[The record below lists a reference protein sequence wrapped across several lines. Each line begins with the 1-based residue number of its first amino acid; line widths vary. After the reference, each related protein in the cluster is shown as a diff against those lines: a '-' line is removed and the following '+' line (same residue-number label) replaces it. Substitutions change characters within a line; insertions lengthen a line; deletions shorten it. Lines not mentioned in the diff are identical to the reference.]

1 MHEDLGSYAYVQR
14 VYNAN
19 MRLAA
24 YKLPRTAENG
34 TVTLIADELINL
46 TMQIENGRVKKIT
59 IIATN
64 PRSSVYMQVF
74 EGFEFGFNAVS
85 TWIQN
90 YVKSGTPPVAISL
103 YSVTNTAS
111 VLPST
116 IEKTFAQPEA
126 LAPALL
132 SLAKPYPQAFILGKS
147 AVISL

>member
-1 MHEDLGSYAYVQR
+1 MHVEGLFPSAIGNIS
-14 VYNAN
+14 
-19 MRLAA
+19 
-24 YKLPRTAENG
+24 
-34 TVTLIADELINL
+34 
-46 TMQIENGRVKKIT
+46 T
-59 IIATN
+59 IIA
-64 PRSSVYMQVF
+64 
-74 EGFEFGFNAVS
+74 EGVLPPPPMAFDGRMPCSHELFLL
-85 TWIQN
+85 
-90 YVKSGTPPVAISL
+90 KSGTPPVAISL